1 VNRLG
6 TLERY
11 RATLEQTPLAQDFGR
26 LLGFN
31 GLVIEASGPDVKIG
45 ELCEIDGHDAGQSDS
60 SKSISAEVV
69 GFRDGRVLLM
79 PFANL
84 RGVSAGARIRALR
97 RTLRVPVSRS
107 MIGRVLDAFG
117 EPLDGGPAITPEGY
131 RDIQSPPINPL
142 CRAPLDQVLETGVRA
157 IDGVMPIAK
166 GQRVGVFAGSGV
178 GKSTLLGMMARHV
191 HADVIVVAMIGER
204 GREVGDFLHESL
216 GEEGLKRSVMMVA
229 TSDQSALVRTHA
241 VHAAH
246 AVAEFFRDQGLDVL
260 LMLDSITR
268 FAMAQR
274 EVGLAVGEPPT
285 SRGYPPSVFNLL
297 PQILERGGRLRAG
310 GSISAIYSVLVEGDD
325 MNEPVADHMRA
336 ILDGHVV
343 LSRDLASRGQL
354 PAIDLLSSVSRL
366 TGRVADER
374 QQLLVQRVKSIIST
388 YETSRDLVDMGAY
401 QAGANPALDE
411 AIAVYPALIEC
422 LRQRPS
428 QSSSLQ
434 ETIAMLEA
442 AVGSHMQV
450 RV

>member
-1 VNRLG
+1 M
-6 TLERY
+6 TLDRFRHALD
-11 RATLEQTPLAQDFGR
+11 RAVLVREYGH

-45 ELCEIDGHDAGQSDS
+45 ELCEVDGGARMQ
-60 SKSISAEVV
+60 KVSAEAV
-69 GFRDGRVLLM
+69 GFRDGKLLLM
-79 PFANL
+79 PFGHL
-84 RGVSAGARIRALR
+84 RGIAAGARVRSLGRALR
-97 RTLRVPVSRS
+97 IPVARA

-117 EPLDGGPAITPEGY
+117 EPLDGGPAIAAEGY
-131 RDIQSPPINPL
+131 REVQPAPINPL
-142 CRAPLDQVLETGVRA
+142 RRVPLDEPLETGVSA

-178 GKSTLLGMMARHV
+178 GKSTLLGMMARQV
-191 HADVIVVAMIGER
+191 KADVVVVGMIGER
-204 GREVGDFLHESL
+204 GREVGDFLQESL
-216 GEEGLKRSVMMVA
+216 GPEGRQRSVMMVA
-229 TSDQSALVRTHA
+229 TADQPALVRVHA

-246 AVAEFFRDQGLDVL
+246 AVAEYFRDMGLDVL
-260 LMLDSITR
+260 LIVDSITR

-297 PQILERGGRLRAG
+297 PQILERGGRVRDG

-343 LSRDLASRGQL
+343 LSRELASRGQL

-366 TGRVADER
+366 LTRVADAR
-374 QQLLVQRVKSIIST
+374 QQKLALRVKAILST

-411 AIAVYPALIEC
+411 AIVLHPRLVEG
-422 LRQRPS
+422 LRQMPG
-428 QSSSLQ
+428 QSASLQ
-434 ETIAMLEA
+434 DTVDRLERMLA
-442 AVGSHMQV
+442 GKDQAT
-450 RV
+450 

>member
-1 VNRLG
+1 M
-6 TLERY
+6 TLDRFNSALDRMALVREY
-11 RATLEQTPLAQDFGR
+11 GH

-45 ELCEIDGHDAGQSDS
+45 ELCEIEGDARAP
-60 SKSISAEVV
+60 KVSAEVV
-69 GFRDGRVLLM
+69 GFRDGKLLLM
-79 PFANL
+79 PFGHL
-84 RGVSAGARIRALR
+84 RGVAAGARVRSLGRALR
-97 RTLRVPVSRS
+97 IPVARA
-107 MIGRVLDAFG
+107 MVGRVLDAFG
-117 EPLDGGPAITPEGY
+117 EPLDGGPGIAAEGY
-131 RDIQSPPINPL
+131 REVQPAPINPL
-142 CRAPLDQVLETGVRA
+142 RRVPLDEPLETGVCA

-191 HADVIVVAMIGER
+191 KADVIVVGMIGER
-204 GREVGDFLHESL
+204 GREVGDFLQESL
-216 GEEGLKRSVMMVA
+216 GPEGRRRSVMMVA
-229 TSDQSALVRTHA
+229 TADQPALVRTHA

-246 AVAEFFRDQGLDVL
+246 AVAEYFRDMGLDVL
-260 LMLDSITR
+260 LIVDSITR

-297 PQILERGGRLRAG
+297 PQILERGGRVCEG

-343 LSRDLASRGQL
+343 LSRELASRGQL

-366 TGRVADER
+366 LSRVADAR
-374 QQLLVQRVKSIIST
+374 QQKLSQRVKSILST

-411 AIAVYPALIEC
+411 AIVLHPRLVDC
-422 LRQRPS
+422 LRQMPG
-428 QSSSLQ
+428 QSASLR
-434 ETIAMLEA
+434 ETVDKLEQVLANKAGA
-442 AVGSHMQV
+442 AA
-450 RV
+450 

>member
-1 VNRLG
+1 MSQAM
-6 TLERY
+6 TLDRFRHALD
-11 RATLEQTPLAQDFGR
+11 RAVLVREYGH

-45 ELCEIDGHDAGQSDS
+45 ELCEVDGGARMQ
-60 SKSISAEVV
+60 KVSAEAV
-69 GFRDGRVLLM
+69 GFRDGKLLLM
-79 PFANL
+79 PFGHL
-84 RGVSAGARIRALR
+84 RGIAAGARVRSLGRALR
-97 RTLRVPVSRS
+97 IPVARA

-117 EPLDGGPAITPEGY
+117 EPLDGGPAIAAEGY
-131 RDIQSPPINPL
+131 REVQPAPINPL
-142 CRAPLDQVLETGVRA
+142 RRVPLDEPLETGVSA

-178 GKSTLLGMMARHV
+178 GKSTLLGMMARQV
-191 HADVIVVAMIGER
+191 KADVVVVGMIGER
-204 GREVGDFLHESL
+204 GREVGDFLQESL
-216 GEEGLKRSVMMVA
+216 GPEGRQRSVMMVA
-229 TSDQSALVRTHA
+229 TADQPALVRVHA

-246 AVAEFFRDQGLDVL
+246 AVAEYFRDMGLDVL
-260 LMLDSITR
+260 LIVDSITR

-297 PQILERGGRLRAG
+297 PQILERGGRVRDG

-343 LSRDLASRGQL
+343 LSRELASRGQL

-366 TGRVADER
+366 LTRVADAR
-374 QQLLVQRVKSIIST
+374 QQKLALRVKAILST

-411 AIAVYPALIEC
+411 AIVLHPRLVEG
-422 LRQRPS
+422 LRQMPG
-428 QSSSLQ
+428 QSASLQ
-434 ETIAMLEA
+434 DTVDRLERMLA
-442 AVGSHMQV
+442 GKDQAT
-450 RV
+450 

>member
-1 VNRLG
+1 MSTTMALDRFNSALQRTALVREYG
-6 TLERY
+6 H
-11 RATLEQTPLAQDFGR
+11 

-31 GLVIEASGPDVKIG
+31 GLVVEASGPDVKIG
-45 ELCEIDGHDAGQSDS
+45 ELCEIDGDARAQT
-60 SKSISAEVV
+60 ISAEAV

-79 PFANL
+79 PFGHL
-84 RGVSAGARIRALR
+84 RGIAAGARVRSLGRALR
-97 RTLRVPVSRS
+97 IPVARA
-107 MIGRVLDAFG
+107 MVGRVMDAFG
-117 EPLDGGPAITPEGY
+117 EPLDGGPAIAAESY
-131 RDIQSPPINPL
+131 RELQPAPINPL
-142 CRAPLDQVLETGVRA
+142 RRVPLDQPLETGVSA

-191 HADVIVVAMIGER
+191 NADVVVVGMIGER
-204 GREVGDFLHESL
+204 GREVGDFLQESL
-216 GEEGLKRSVMMVA
+216 GPEGRRRSVMMVA
-229 TSDQSALVRTHA
+229 TADQPALVRTHA

-246 AVAEFFRDQGLDVL
+246 AVAEYFRDMGLDVL
-260 LMLDSITR
+260 LIVDSITR

-297 PQILERGGRLRAG
+297 PQILERGGRVRDG

-343 LSRDLASRGQL
+343 LSRELASRGQL

-366 TGRVADER
+366 VSRVADAR
-374 QQLLVQRVKSIIST
+374 QQKLALHVKSIIAT

-401 QAGANPALDE
+401 QAGTNPALDE
-411 AIAVYPALIEC
+411 AIVLYPRLIDC
-422 LRQRPS
+422 LRQAPG
-428 QSSSLQ
+428 QSSSLR
-434 ETIAMLEA
+434 ETVDKLE
-442 AVGSHMQV
+442 QV
-450 RV
+450 LASRSGVPA